1 MGCAKQGKKP
11 DKECK
16 EDFND
21 CSMIAMGMA
30 PLSTTTESTTPEL
43 PDFLKPTVK
52 PTIRP
57 LRPINDIDL
66 PDGSFV
72 IQPGKEEEPETEED
86 KEFMQCLIE
95 LYKCQEKGHSD
106 CPQARG

>member
-16 EDFND
+16 EEFNG

-30 PLSTTTESTTPEL
+30 PPSTTELPEL
-43 PDFLKPTVK
+43 PDFLKPTSK

-57 LRPINDIDL
+57 VRPISDIDL
-66 PDGSFV
+66 PEGPNV
-72 IQPGKEEEPETEED
+72 IQPSKEEEPETEED
-86 KEFMQCLIE
+86 KGIL
-95 LYKCQEKGHSD
+95 S
-106 CPQARG
+106 